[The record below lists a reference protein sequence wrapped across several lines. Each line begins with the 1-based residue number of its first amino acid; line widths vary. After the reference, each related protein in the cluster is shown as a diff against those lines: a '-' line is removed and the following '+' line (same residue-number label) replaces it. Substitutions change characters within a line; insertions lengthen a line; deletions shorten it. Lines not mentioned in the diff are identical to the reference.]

1 MPKLKKYDLSVRDFP
16 NKDGSKNW
24 YVSAHTHYHEILGS
38 ACGEVIRSKFLTKKE
53 AVEWARSLTK
63 EDVKKIIDER
73 IQKSL
78 ESYRSKKSVSK

>member
-1 MPKLKKYDLSVRDFP
+1 MTTLKKYDLSVGNFS

-38 ACGEVIRSKFLTKKE
+38 ASGEMIRSKFLTKKE